1 MPRPATDK
9 RERLADAALELAY
22 QQGFERASIADVA
35 ARAGVAPG
43 SVYYYFKTKDDVGHA
58 VVERL
63 ASRYDAAMQRWT
75 EQADPTE
82 RLAGFIRSYLDDLDA
97 VRAYGCPL
105 GSVCAE
111 LGKQSP
117 ELGTA
122 AGEVFGR
129 LLAWAA
135 SQFCELGL
143 PADDARQ
150 RAVHLVATMQG
161 AATLTRA
168 LDSPAPLQQEATR
181 LLAWLDTLEAAQ
193 HR

>member
-63 ASRYDAAMQRWT
+63 GSRYDQAMQRWT
-75 EQADPTE
+75 AAPGPAD
-82 RLAGFIRSYLDDLDA
+82 RLAGFVRSYLDDLDA

-111 LGKQSP
+111 LDKQAP
-117 ELGTA
+117 ELGAA
-122 AGEVFGR
+122 AGEVFAR

-135 SQFCELGL
+135 SQFRQLGA
-143 PADDARQ
+143 PPDDAQ
-150 RAVHLVATMQG
+150 RHAVHLVATMQG
-161 AATLTRA
+161 AAALTRA
-168 LDSPAPLQQEATR
+168 LDSPSPLQQEAER
-181 LLAWLDTLEAAQ
+181 LLAWLTDPGAPPKP
-193 HR
+193 